1 MNKRFCYEIGPVI
14 RSAIYTIRTTYFY
27 GEVNGESHKSPPVFD
42 QIVDGTLWAMVNT
55 TDDYALNRVTYYEG
69 VFQAV
74 GKTISVCLGVNEHTD
89 SDPFIS
95 AIEMFMLADS
105 VYNST
110 DFGKFGLS
118 LVARHNFGYQGPIV
132 R

>member
-1 MNKRFCYEIGPVI
+1 M
-14 RSAIYTIRTTYFY
+14 IRTTYFY
-27 GEVNGESHKSPPVFD
+27 GGVNGQTHLSPPIFD
-42 QIVDGTLWAMVNT
+42 QIVDGTLWTLVNT
-55 TDDYALNRVTYYEG
+55 TDDYASNMSSYYEG

-74 GKTISVCLGVNEHTD
+74 GKTISVCLGVNEHTK

-95 AIEMFMLADS
+95 AIEMVMIADS

-118 LVARHNFGYQGPIV
+118 LVARHNFGYQGPII
-132 R
+132 RKL